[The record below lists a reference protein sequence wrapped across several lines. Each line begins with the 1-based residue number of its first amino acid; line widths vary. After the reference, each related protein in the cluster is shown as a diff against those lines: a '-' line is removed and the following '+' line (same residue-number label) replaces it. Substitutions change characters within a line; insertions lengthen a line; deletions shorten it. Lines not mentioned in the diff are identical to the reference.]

1 MDIPRASVAGR
12 KVLVTGAA
20 TGIGAAAVR
29 ALVDAEA
36 LVAATYHQSEP
47 PEGLPAHWRR
57 CDVRDADDVD
67 EAVGYAVRTLDGLD
81 VVIHAAGHW
90 QPGVPGSLTGD
101 DIERQLATNLKST
114 IFVNQSGYAAMRQ
127 KGGQII
133 NFGSAEA
140 AMGSPM
146 SAVYA
151 AAKGAVHAW
160 TRSAARAWANDG
172 VTVNAVAP
180 AVQTPGAD
188 RVREFLGPDMAP
200 LMDQQLQMSIPLGGR
215 LGDPAADVAPV
226 LLFLSSPAARFITG
240 QLLAVDGG
248 LMMVGS

>member
-1 MDIPRASVAGR
+1 MAEPDSPVAGR

-29 ALVDAEA
+29 ALVEADA
-36 LVAATYHQSEP
+36 LVVATHHRSP
-47 PEGLPAHWRR
+47 PLADVPAHWQL
-57 CDVRDADDVD
+57 CDVRDP
-67 EAVGYAVRTLDGLD
+67 EAVDQMVASAQQLLGGLD
-81 VVIHAAGHW
+81 VVVHAAGRW
-90 QPGVPGSLTGD
+90 EPAVPGSITGD
-101 DIERQLATNLKST
+101 EIDRQIDTNLKST
-114 IFVNQSGYAAMRQ
+114 IFVNQAAYTAMRG

-151 AAKGAVHAW
+151 AAKGAVQAW
-160 TRSAARAWANDG
+160 TRSAARAWGHDH

-188 RVREFLGPDMAP
+188 RLREYLGPDAAP
-200 LMDQQLQMSIPLGGR
+200 LIDQQLQMSIPLGGR
-215 LGDPAADVAPV
+215 LGDPTTDVVPL
-226 LLFLSSPAARFITG
+226 LLFLSSPGARFITG
-240 QLLAVDGG
+240 QLIAADGG
-248 LMMVGS
+248 LMMVGG